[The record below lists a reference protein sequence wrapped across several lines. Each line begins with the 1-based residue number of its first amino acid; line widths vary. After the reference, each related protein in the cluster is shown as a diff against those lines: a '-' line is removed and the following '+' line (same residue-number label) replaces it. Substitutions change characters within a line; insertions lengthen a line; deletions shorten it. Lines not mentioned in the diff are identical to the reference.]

1 MTDGEVQDLRD
12 RLVRLEAK
20 VDCLAETV
28 AKMAG
33 SADTLNTIVKFVI
46 TPLLVILGGLIGI
59 KLIGG

>member
-12 RLVRLEAK
+12 RLVRLETK
-20 VDCLAETV
+20 VDSLAESV
-28 AKMAG
+28 AKMVG
-33 SADTLNTIVKFVI
+33 SSDTLNTIVKFVI